1 MSGLSWI
8 DIFLRLLPEA
18 LIIILAGHALSK
30 KDIDIKRY
38 LLSSLIVALSI
49 FVFKL
54 LPISAALP
62 MILSILV
69 AIISLIFIDKI
80 KTVHAIIS
88 SIVCFILMMLTEA
101 MNLLVLEKVF
111 HVNTDEVFLNAQPL
125 EKYLYGLPSMLVFAT
140 IVLTYYFI
148 SKRKRAKNDVTNG

>member
-1 MSGLSWI
+1 MSGFSVI
-8 DIFLRLLPEA
+8 DIFLRLIPEG
-18 LIIILAGHALSK
+18 LIIILAGYALSK
-30 KDIDIKRY
+30 KSINTKRY

-62 MILSILV
+62 MILSILI
-69 AIISLIFIDKI
+69 AIITLIFIDKI

-88 SIVCFILMMLTEA
+88 SVVCFILMMLTEA
-101 MNLLVLEKVF
+101 INLLVLETVF
-111 HVNTDEVFLNAQPL
+111 HVNTDEVFLNAEPL
-125 EKYLYGLPSMLVFAT
+125 EKYLYGLPSMLVFAA

-148 SKRKRAKNDVTNG
+148 LKRKRAKNNVTNG